1 MVQLDPLSRTR
12 EASLRKL
19 VCSGFLLGC
28 ALLVGST
35 NASANSLIY
44 DGMGNRGVVTIEL
57 NGVQEG
63 PYYAGEINWLWDTA
77 PEGFAEAI
85 YTYCVDP
92 FNSAISPQWVEQKST
107 EVMIVDGILDPAA
120 GGRAAWLFNTYAPS
134 IRAGGGDIEAAGLQV
149 AIWEAVNDSDN
160 NLAGGDFALVVNSS
174 VWGGEALASSIR
186 DQAQTYLDALFYAPG
201 QFHLST
207 ATWLDATPSGQ
218 DQITHLAQPQTP
230 VSEPG
235 TLLLFS
241 FGVPAALIRRRL
253 RGLSH

>member
-1 MVQLDPLSRTR
+1 MVQLDPLSRTP
-12 EASLRKL
+12 EASLKKL

-44 DGMGNRGVVTIEL
+44 DGMGNRSVVTIAL

-92 FNSAISPQWVEQKST
+92 FNSAISPQWVEQEST

-134 IRAGGGDIEAAGLQV
+134 IRAGGTDIEAAGLQV

-160 NLAGGDFALVVNSS
+160 NLAGGDFALVVNST
-174 VWGGEALASSIR
+174 VWGGEELAVQIR
-186 DQAQTYLDALFYAPG
+186 DQAQTYLDQLFYAPG
-201 QFHLST
+201 QFHTST
-207 ATWLDATPSGQ
+207 AIWLDATPTGQ
-218 DQITHLAQPQTP
+218 DQITQLAPPTS
-230 VSEPG
+230 VGEPG
-235 TLLLFS
+235 TLLLFGL
-241 FGVPAALIRRRL
+241 GVPCAFLKRRSGRQ
-253 RGLSH
+253 SH